1 MFSKIDKL
9 IYAKHSFQAVASM
22 ALPAFTIHQTVAI
35 ASKRVFKN
43 TLNPRVKAW
52 GPTLS
57 GLAVSVTWC
66 WACESNLC
74 STYYLQS
81 PGRPLLTLPLRQ
93 ARRTRRR
100 LCFRKDRAQTGG
112 EPRCRRKGQQE
123 GRRCCPSC
131 QGRAI
136 AQRPL
141 RNHGMCRT

>member
-1 MFSKIDKL
+1 
-9 IYAKHSFQAVASM
+9 M

-57 GLAVSVTWC
+57 GLAVSVT
-66 WACESNLC
+66 ACESTLC
-74 STYYLQS
+74 STHYLQF
-81 PGRPLLTLPLRQ
+81 PGRPLLALPLRQ

-100 LCFRKDRAQTGG
+100 LCIREDRAPTGG

-123 GRRCCPSC
+123 GRRCCSSC

-141 RNHGMCRT
+141 RNQGMCRT